1 MIKTEYSQHE
11 LSENQLSAELML
23 GFNQIVLYLFSSFS
37 SKEWWSQQDQ
47 RNLIIDYIEV
57 LGSNMIKQ
65 GTKDIGFSYLILS
78 HTDVVF

>member
-37 SKEWWSQQDQ
+37 SKECW

-65 GTKDIGFSYLILS
+65 GNKDIGFSYLILS